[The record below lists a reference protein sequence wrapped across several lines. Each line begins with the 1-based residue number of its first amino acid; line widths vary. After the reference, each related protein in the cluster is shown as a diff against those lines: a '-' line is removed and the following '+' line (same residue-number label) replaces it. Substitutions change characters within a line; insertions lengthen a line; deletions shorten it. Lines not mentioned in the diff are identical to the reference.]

1 MENKLRYIDL
11 FAGIGGMRIPLDKR
25 GLQCVFTSEID
36 SAARMTYSK
45 NFGVDEPEIF
55 GDLFQ
60 VESIG
65 PESVPDHELIVAGF
79 PCQPFSQA
87 GKREGFADQA
97 RGTLFFSI
105 LQIIQAKRPRAVLLE
120 NVRGL
125 LSQDKGRSFKI
136 ILSSLEE
143 AGYVVSHKVLNAR
156 DFGLPQNRQRL
167 FIVALREDV
176 CEKGTAFSFPE
187 PLSSRET
194 LSLGDVLDP
203 YPADDALYI
212 SDRIWASHQARR
224 KRNREIG
231 RGFGY
236 QLFTRDSKYAA
247 TISAR
252 YYKDGSEIL
261 IDERD
266 GRNPRKLSS
275 REALRLQGFPEWFA
289 PHSSYAH
296 ATKQAGNAV
305 PVPVI
310 DAIAEKLL
318 PLLS

>member
-1 MENKLRYIDL
+1 MHKNLRFIDL
-11 FAGIGGMRIPLDKR
+11 FAGIGGMRIPLDRR
-25 GLQCVFTSEID
+25 GLHCVFTSEID
-36 SAARMTYSK
+36 LAARSTYSQ
-45 NFGVDEPEIF
+45 NFGVDDSDIF

-60 VESIG
+60 IEALG
-65 PESVPDHELIVAGF
+65 AASVPDHELLVAGF

-87 GKREGFADQA
+87 GKREGFADQT

-105 LQIIQAKRPRAVLLE
+105 LQIIRSKNPKAVLLE

-125 LSQDKGRSFKI
+125 LSQDKGQSFMI
-136 ILSSLEE
+136 IVSSLEE
-143 AGYVVSHKVLNAR
+143 AGYVVSHKILNAR

-167 FIVALREDV
+167 FIVALRKDLAESGKSFV
-176 CEKGTAFSFPE
+176 FPE
-187 PLSSRET
+187 PATSRE
-194 LSLGDVLDP
+194 SLRLGEVLDP
-203 YPADDALYI
+203 YPPEESLYI

-224 KRNREIG
+224 AKNRELG
-231 RGFGY
+231 RGFSY
-236 QLFTRDSKYAA
+236 QLFTRASNYAA

-261 IDERD
+261 IDEQD
-266 GRNPRKLSS
+266 GRNPRKLS
-275 REALRLQGFPEWFA
+275 RQEALRLQGFPDWFA
-289 PHSSYAH
+289 PHASYMQ

-318 PLLS
+318 PLIS

>member
-1 MENKLRYIDL
+1 MGSKLRYIDL

-60 VESIG
+60 LESIG

-87 GKREGFADQA
+87 GKREGFADQT

-105 LQIIQAKRPRAVLLE
+105 LQIIQIKRPKAVLLE

-176 CEKGTAFSFPE
+176 SEKGTPFSFPE
-187 PLSSRET
+187 PLSSRES

-203 YPADDALYI
+203 YPADDGLYI

-224 KRNREIG
+224 ARNREIG

-236 QLFTRDSKYAA
+236 QLFTRDSQYAA

-275 REALRLQGFPEWFA
+275 REAIRLQGFPDWFT
-289 PHSSYAH
+289 PHPSYMH